1 MLNSVSLMLC
11 SALEHDKT
19 LAAGNEG
26 LTEDRRKKREKEVVR
41 KESDFMRLR
50 RVRMNKDDFT
60 KLKVI
65 GKGAFGEVRLV
76 QKQDT
81 GTTYAMKL
89 LRKTDMVRKDQVCLV
104 FFFFWLLCIF
114 NPEALHS
121 SHTSEQSATS
131 SHSPITL
138 GSSSCC
144 TRSRTSTIST

>member
-1 MLNSVSLMLC
+1 MLC

-104 FFFFWLLCIF
+104 FFFFGCSVFL
-114 NPEALHS
+114 
-121 SHTSEQSATS
+121 
-131 SHSPITL
+131 
-138 GSSSCC
+138 
-144 TRSRTSTIST
+144 TRKHYTARTRPSRARHPRTVQ